1 MSRRKPPQV
10 IMYLRNERQK
20 NLVQYVAQELGMH
33 DAELL
38 RAVAL
43 PAVKKLAVL
52 LKRGVSPERLR
63 EELEERVREF
73 SYMTGLTSWI
83 VYASI
88 NMHETGPS
96 RRGP

>member
-63 EELEERVREF
+63 EKLEERV
-73 SYMTGLTSWI
+73 
-83 VYASI
+83 
-88 NMHETGPS
+88 
-96 RRGP
+96 

>member
-1 MSRRKPPQV
+1 MAAKRTKPPQV

-63 EELEERVREF
+63 EKLEER
-73 SYMTGLTSWI
+73 I
-83 VYASI
+83 
-88 NMHETGPS
+88 
-96 RRGP
+96 

>member
-20 NLVQYVAQELGMH
+20 EVIRTVAQALEMH

-52 LKRGVSPERLR
+52 LKRGVSPEKLR
-63 EELEERVREF
+63 EKLEERV
-73 SYMTGLTSWI
+73 
-83 VYASI
+83 
-88 NMHETGPS
+88 
-96 RRGP
+96 